1 LGDEICKRSFL
12 QAEGPNEGKSV
23 LDHVTA
29 MRRNRENNGYLT
41 KAEIRQFKIILLAKR
56 NEISGDVTCMEHE
69 TLRKERSDLS
79 NLPFHM
85 ADAGTDNYEMENT
98 LGLVDSERK
107 LIGEIDAA
115 LGRIENGTYGS
126 CEGNGEPIPRERL
139 EAIPWARYCVACARL
154 LEKGLLRKTETLNS
168 LSYDYGSV
176 EGSSE
181 DEQQFSQRLEK
192 P

>member
-1 LGDEICKRSFL
+1 MGDEIYNRSLLQAADPKRS
-12 QAEGPNEGKSV
+12 KSV
-23 LDHVTA
+23 PSHVTA
-29 MRRNRENNGYLT
+29 MGRNRKNNGYLT
-41 KAEIRQFKIILLAKR
+41 QAEIRQFKIILLAKR

-98 LGLVDSERK
+98 LGLMDSERK
-107 LIGEIDAA
+107 LMGEIDAA

-139 EAIPWARYCVACARL
+139 KAIPWARYCVACARL
-154 LEKGLLRKTETLNS
+154 LEKGLLNKAETLNN
-168 LSYDYGSV
+168 LSYDYESV
-176 EGSSE
+176 DGGSE
-181 DEQQFSQRLEK
+181 DKQQFSERVEE